1 MCSFSCY
8 SSIPCHLGLNLYFSG
23 YNKILP
29 ILRLILLIRGLFRVL
44 KAHGDPLGTPNENV
58 SVRICGLIH
67 LDFSGCTKIYPVVV
81 VGRKRV
87 SRVRILL
94 GDIAQK

>member
-44 KAHGDPLGTPNENV
+44 KAHGDPLGTPNENI

-67 LDFSGCTKIYPVVV
+67 LDFNGCTKIYPAVAH
-81 VGRKRV
+81 
-87 SRVRILL
+87 LEAHLANL
-94 GDIAQK
+94 GAFWPFEGP